1 MIGRGDCV
9 RTTIA
14 VLCMLFCVTVSLP
27 AWAAQGEEVFY
38 NQGQA
43 PYDSRNP
50 GKSRNEAIA
59 DLKAE
64 VLRQAIENLVE
75 EEALSKKKADIQ
87 NLIMKTP
94 DRYLQ
99 GLQIVAQEI
108 ENGKLRLAGQVTVKI
123 DELSRSLGEL
133 GLKVTASAAVDDQTP
148 SHTDAAGPTVT
159 PEQAKAADDQTGEEV
174 DSEEEEKSVGEQ
186 ATERDAQQSPPVMSI
201 QLARKTVV
209 FWSVAERW
217 EQTSPWHIPS
227 VDELGTAVQ
236 ALFAGS
242 VRQEAQAM
250 PWTLSLPDASME
262 VLEQDLDVEKNF
274 PVDQALSRGKGK
286 SAGVIVIGTAT
297 QRRRADGSVSLV
309 ADLNLLDGLSGERV
323 GEVHREL
330 PLGPMANPG
339 DYAEEIIKLAAWITP
354 ELDRLVRT
362 GLAEKGDDGARQ
374 PTKKPVETP
383 GREPR
388 VYGWVLMI
396 RGMNSLAQWQALE
409 QFLRQRF
416 EDMEIAGLEYS
427 AGSAMVQLEKV
438 GDNLPAVFREFQLA
452 AWRIEIQ
459 EEDAVNRT
467 IHLSFIPQSSTQ

>member
-1 MIGRGDCV
+1 M
-9 RTTIA
+9 
-14 VLCMLFCVTVSLP
+14 
-27 AWAAQGEEVFY
+27 
-38 NQGQA
+38 
-43 PYDSRNP
+43 
-50 GKSRNEAIA
+50 
-59 DLKAE
+59 
-64 VLRQAIENLVE
+64 
-75 EEALSKKKADIQ
+75 
-87 NLIMKTP
+87 
-94 DRYLQ
+94 
-99 GLQIVAQEI
+99 
-108 ENGKLRLAGQVTVKI
+108 TVKI

-133 GLKVTASAAVDDQTP
+133 GLKVTASAAIDDQTP

-159 PEQAKAADDQTGEEV
+159 PEQGKAADDQTDEEV
-174 DSEEEEKSVGEQ
+174 DSEEKENSVGDQ
-186 ATERDAQQSPPVMSI
+186 ATERDAQQSPPVIST
-201 QLARKTVV
+201 QPAKKTVV

-227 VDELGTAVQ
+227 MDELGTVVQ

-242 VRQEAQAM
+242 VRQEAQTM
-250 PWTLSLPDASME
+250 PWTLSLPDASLE

-297 QRRRADGSVSLV
+297 QRRHADGSVSLV
-309 ADLNLLDGLSGERV
+309 ADLNLLDGVSGERV

-374 PTKKPVETP
+374 STRKPVETP

-427 AGSAMVQLEKV
+427 AGSARVQLEKV